1 MSMPHSINIKELVC
15 SGPRFATQ
23 VRPLAERLL
32 QGFGVTV
39 SDLPASAQLP
49 STPSPAGFLRPPRS
63 GRDSYSSGFDA
74 LAYSS
79 HAAPACACVVG
90 CEFFWSA
97 RHWLGEV
104 PSQWWNARKKELAS
118 A

>member
-1 MSMPHSINIKELVC
+1 MPHSINIEELVC
-15 SGPRFATQ
+15 SGPRFDTQ

-32 QGFGVTV
+32 QRFGVTV
-39 SDLPASAQLP
+39 GDLPASAQC
-49 STPSPAGFLRPPRS
+49 PARRARLVLRPPRS
-63 GRDSYSSGFDA
+63 GRDRYSTGFDA

-79 HAAPACACVVG
+79 HAVPACACVVG

-118 A
+118 S